1 MLEEGEDDEGEWV
14 CNVCP
19 ECEHN
24 IEKKDDF
31 VLRKVG
37 ICDVDIISKY
47 KGSKLISST
56 AFLENAKVLELDHSN
71 KKYRNSFIDWEMER
85 CEIDEYYPPHSF
97 SFFTFRDGVKNG
109 PFVEF
114 RQDNSKF
121 CEGNFKD
128 GKKGWF
134 AHFFS

>member
-1 MLEEGEDDEGEWV
+1 MNIRSQKINDLECPRCNLQTVLEEGEDDEGEWV

-56 AFLENAKVLELDHSN
+56 AFLEMQR
-71 KKYRNSFIDWEMER
+71 Y
-85 CEIDEYYPPHSF
+85 
-97 SFFTFRDGVKNG
+97 
-109 PFVEF
+109 
-114 RQDNSKF
+114 
-121 CEGNFKD
+121 
-128 GKKGWF
+128 
-134 AHFFS
+134 